1 MPRKQKP
8 KELPLIVVNLIALRE
23 AAGISRYELADA
35 LGYSWDAI
43 YGWEKGTVHP
53 SYQSL
58 INWCEY
64 FGFVLDLKDA
74 RG

>member
-1 MPRKQKP
+1 
-8 KELPLIVVNLIALRE
+8 LRE

-64 FGFVLDLKDA
+64 FGFVLDLKDV